1 MQGEIPS
8 FVKEEM
14 NMSKQ
19 KNKLNKTNKNICSSD
34 RNSTILGDF
43 QCFSHEHSFTDA
55 TVIFTFTVL
64 EPKLKTVLY
73 LNELR

>member
-19 KNKLNKTNKNICSSD
+19 KNKLNKIDKNIWVV
-34 RNSTILGDF
+34 TEI
-43 QCFSHEHSFTDA
+43 A
-55 TVIFTFTVL
+55 
-64 EPKLKTVLY
+64 PY
-73 LNELR
+73 